1 MKLQCNRE
9 RRGGERSCVYQCACS
24 AHTTLTHS
32 LAHTHTHA
40 ACMCSADHVVLMDFQ
55 RDRISRGKVAAQC
68 KTEKKKEK
76 VLRCHVGDRIKHKR
90 THTKLWRNVVSL
102 CSFSHVCE
110 SIYHFFFISHFK
122 LYRMCDLCS
131 DGVDSNNACFSFCS
145 GCSKRKTSGKNR
157 EIIERKKSTVVG

>member
-110 SIYHFFFISHFK
+110 SIYHFFLSVTSSYTVCVISVQMVWIQIMLAFLSAVGAAREK
-122 LYRMCDLCS
+122 Q
-131 DGVDSNNACFSFCS
+131 V
-145 GCSKRKTSGKNR
+145 GK
-157 EIIERKKSTVVG
+157 IEKE